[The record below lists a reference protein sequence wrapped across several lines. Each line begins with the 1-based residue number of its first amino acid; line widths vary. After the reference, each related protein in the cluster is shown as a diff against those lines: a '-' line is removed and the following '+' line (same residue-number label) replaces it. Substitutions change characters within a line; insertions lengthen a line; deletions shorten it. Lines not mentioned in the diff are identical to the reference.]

1 MITPNTSWK
10 LPKSDKVLNHIFR
23 LINPFLLLLFI
34 AACNAEQASSVTT
47 EDDIAAIT
55 AVSEARAQA
64 FNESDAQGIAIH
76 FTEDAIL
83 MAPGDP
89 AMRGREA
96 VAAYYQSIFDEYEPV
111 LESYYE
117 EVEVSGDM
125 AYGRGEAKV
134 TLTPKDGGPTTTS
147 TSKYLNIL
155 QRQPDGSWQTTHDVW
170 NGNEAEVS
178 E

>member
-1 MITPNTSWK
+1 M
-10 LPKSDKVLNHIFR
+10 HR
-23 LINPFLLLLFI
+23 LIKAYFILLFLLACSPGEDN
-34 AACNAEQASSVTT
+34 AAT
-47 EDDIAAIT
+47 EADDIAAIT
-55 AVSEARAQA
+55 AVSSARAQA

-83 MAPGDP
+83 MAPGAP
-89 AMRGREA
+89 AMQGREA

-134 TLTPKDGGPTTTS
+134 TLTPRNGGPTTTA

-170 NGNEAEVS
+170 NGNEVAE
-178 E
+178 

>member
-1 MITPNTSWK
+1 MNWK
-10 LPKSDKVLNHIFR
+10 SPKYNNLLLNHMQR
-23 LINPFLLLLFI
+23 LIKPQLLLFFI
-34 AACNAEQASSVTT
+34 LACSAEQESTLTA
-47 EDDIAAIT
+47 EEDIAAIT
-55 AVSEARAQA
+55 AVSSARAQA

-83 MAPGDP
+83 MAPSAP
-89 AMRGREA
+89 AMQGREA

-134 TLTPKDGGPTTTS
+134 TLTPRNGGPTTTS

-170 NGNEAEVS
+170 NGNEAEDL
-178 E
+178 

>member
-1 MITPNTSWK
+1 MKAYLQYTFS
-10 LPKSDKVLNHIFR
+10 
-23 LINPFLLLLFI
+23 LLLFLLFG
-34 AACNAEQASSVTT
+34 CSDDPQVTSSQE
-47 EDDIAAIT
+47 EDVAAIT

-64 FNESDAQGIAIH
+64 FNESDAQGIAVH
-76 FTEDAIL
+76 FTENAIL
-83 MAPGDP
+83 MAPGAP
-89 AMRGREA
+89 AAQGHEA

-134 TLTPKDGGPTTTS
+134 TLTPREGGPTTTS

-170 NGNEAEVS
+170 NANEAE
-178 E
+178 

>member
-1 MITPNTSWK
+1 MKAYLQYTFS
-10 LPKSDKVLNHIFR
+10 
-23 LINPFLLLLFI
+23 LLLFLLFG
-34 AACNAEQASSVTT
+34 CSDDPQVNSSQE
-47 EDDIAAIT
+47 EDVAAIT

-64 FNESDAQGIAIH
+64 FNESDAQGIANH

-83 MAPGDP
+83 MAPGAP
-89 AMRGREA
+89 AAQGREA

-134 TLTPKDGGPTTTS
+134 SLTPREGGPTTTS

-155 QRQPDGSWQTTHDVW
+155 QRQPDGSWQTTRDVW
-170 NGNEAEVS
+170 NANEAE
-178 E
+178 

>member
-1 MITPNTSWK
+1 MKAYLQYTFS
-10 LPKSDKVLNHIFR
+10 
-23 LINPFLLLLFI
+23 LLLFLLFG
-34 AACNAEQASSVTT
+34 CSDDPQVTSSQE
-47 EDDIAAIT
+47 EDVAAIT
-55 AVSEARAQA
+55 AVSKARAQA
-64 FNESDAQGIAIH
+64 FNESDAQGIAVH

-83 MAPGDP
+83 MAPGAP
-89 AMRGREA
+89 AAQGREA

-134 TLTPKDGGPTTTS
+134 TLTPREGGPTTTS

-155 QRQPDGSWQTTHDVW
+155 QRQPDGSWQTTHDAW
-170 NGNEAEVS
+170 NANKPAN
-178 E
+178 